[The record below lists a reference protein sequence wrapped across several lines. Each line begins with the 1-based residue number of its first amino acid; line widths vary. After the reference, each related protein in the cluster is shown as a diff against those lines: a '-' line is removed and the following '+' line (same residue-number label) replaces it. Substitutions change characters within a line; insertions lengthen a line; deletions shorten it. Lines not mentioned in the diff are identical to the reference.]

1 MLQNSKY
8 SQWGYIKKQN
18 KTTKKQTNKGRESC
32 FFLMDN
38 EPTVSDVDLKGD
50 KSTIKMIQKNL
61 IPN

>member
-1 MLQNSKY
+1 
-8 SQWGYIKKQN
+8 
-18 KTTKKQTNKGRESC
+18 
-32 FFLMDN
+32 MDN